1 MFVVTDSYLEG
12 ILREDI
18 PWMDATVDG
27 LGIESVPGRI
37 DCYPKA
43 AGLVWGVDWAARLFR
58 LCGLTVTYQAA
69 DGTSHAAK
77 EVVLSATGSAG
88 AIHAVYKTA
97 QNIMEYGSGIANR
110 THAMVSAARA
120 VNPAIQVAVTR
131 KHFPGTKLLSL
142 MAAMAGG
149 AIVHRAGLSET
160 ILVFDQHRVFC
171 SDPVAAVARA
181 KKAEPEKKV
190 AVEVSSIEEGL
201 TYVHAGADI
210 IQCERFAPED
220 LAALVSTA
228 KAVRSDLIIN
238 AAGGVNAEN
247 AAQYAATGVDVLV
260 TSWVYFG
267 KPFDIKM
274 AIAAE

>member
-27 LGIESVPGRI
+27 LGIENVPGRI

-43 AGLVWGVDWAARLFR
+43 AGLVWGIDWAARLFR
-58 LCGLTVTYQAA
+58 LCGLTVTHQAA

-77 EVVLSATGSAG
+77 DVVLSATGSAG

-97 QNIMEYGSGIANR
+97 QNIMEYGSGIVNR
-110 THAMVSAARA
+110 THAMVSAART

-149 AIVHRAGLSET
+149 AIVHRAGLSES

-274 AIAAE
+274 AIAAA